1 MDDDVAD
8 LLTADDFL
16 IQAALL
22 KEGLALLPPRTTE
35 YRSGTVRYP
44 WNEREEP
51 ATQPIP
57 VSHPQ
62 LPGPATS
69 TQG

>member
-35 YRSGTVRYP
+35 YRSGTVSYP
-44 WNEREEP
+44 WSEREEP
-51 ATQPIP
+51 VTQPIP
-57 VSHPQ
+57 VILPP
-62 LPGPATS
+62 LPGPITS
-69 TQG
+69 AQG